1 MTQMVSG
8 QAHNQGYQILNH
20 PQVTSVHTSKNDGL
34 SMDAMNTQRVVRK
47 LAKDKRQCFIMF
59 PHNFFVALRIFVS
72 FIVLLLCVIK
82 LETGAQG

>member
-1 MTQMVSG
+1 MVSG
-8 QAHNQGYQILNH
+8 RAHNQGYQVLNH
-20 PQVTSVHTSKNDGL
+20 PQVTSVHASENDGL
-34 SMDAMNTQRVVRK
+34 SLDAMNTPRGVRK

-72 FIVLLLCVIK
+72 FTVLLLGVIK